1 MSDRVFL
8 GRYKQVRLLAEGGM
22 SRIYIAA
29 SDQGREVVVK
39 VLRDE
44 LLHNNKARKHFERE
58 IRLLSQLRHRHAVEY
73 IDTSAD
79 DPDGPFLVMEYVHG
93 SCLDQ
98 LLVGRG
104 RIPVQRVGRFLSQL
118 CDLLTYIHS
127 QGIVHRDL
135 KPGNLMMVHPG
146 SAQETLK
153 VMDFG
158 LASLTSALYIAPEDL
173 VESRRPAI
181 SGTPQY
187 ACPEQA
193 RGEEMDARGDLYSV
207 GVILFEMLT
216 GRRPFRHGSVKD
228 MLAAHEKETPP
239 TFAQV
244 GASLGIPPA
253 VEGVVQ
259 ACLAKSPGSRPQSA
273 AELDRRYQEALGAK
287 ANDAYTR
294 PAAAASI
301 PLSQTPPPNLPPIIP
316 DHDDPNAVVYELSA
330 SMVESIVLLKLKG
343 FVQDLKGK
351 IIESVP
357 GLIRVY
363 LVEEPAE
370 TKDPP
375 SGILSWFGRP
385 PTRTVSS
392 PRVTD
397 MRLYLSKKSNGRP
410 NDLALKLV
418 LRPKGQRAGTRT
430 QFRARCD
437 QIHRDLQAYLIS

>member
-8 GRYKQVRLLAEGGM
+8 GGYKQVRLLAEGGM

-29 SDQGREVVVK
+29 SDQGREVAVK

-44 LLHNNKARKHFERE
+44 LLHNTKARKHFERE
-58 IRLLSQLRHRHAVEY
+58 IRLLSQLRHPNAVEY
-73 IDTSAD
+73 IDAC
-79 DPDGPFLVMEYVHG
+79 PDGAEGPFLVMEYVHG
-93 SCLDQ
+93 SSLDQ

-104 RIPVQRVGRFLSQL
+104 RIPAPRVGRFLSQL

-135 KPGNLMMVHPG
+135 KPGNLMMVQPG
-146 SAQETLK
+146 SARETLK

-173 VESRRPAI
+173 VESRRPVI

-216 GRRPFRHGSVKD
+216 GRRPFRHASVKE

-239 TFAQV
+239 AFAQV

-273 AELDRRYQEALGAK
+273 AELDRRFQEALGAK
-287 ANDAYTR
+287 ASDAYIK
-294 PAAAASI
+294 PAGATSV
-301 PLSQTPPPNLPPIIP
+301 PLSQTPPPNLPPSIP
-316 DHDDPNAVVYELSA
+316 DYADPNAVVYELQA
-330 SMVESIVLLKLKG
+330 SMVESIALLKLKG
-343 FVQDLKGK
+343 FVQDLKGR

-363 LVEEPAE
+363 FVEEPAE

-375 SGILSWFGRP
+375 PGRLSWFGKTA
-385 PTRTVSS
+385 TRTAS
-392 PRVTD
+392 PPCVME
-397 MRLYLSKKSNGRP
+397 MRLHLAKQATGRS

-418 LRPKGQRAGTRT
+418 LRPKGPLAGTRT

-437 QIHRDLQAYLIS
+437 KIHRDLQAYLIS